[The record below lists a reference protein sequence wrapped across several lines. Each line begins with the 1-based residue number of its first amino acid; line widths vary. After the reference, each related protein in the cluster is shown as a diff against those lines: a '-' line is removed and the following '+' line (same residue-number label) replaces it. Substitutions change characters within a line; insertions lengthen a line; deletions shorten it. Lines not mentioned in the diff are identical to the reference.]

1 MATVSRPHQADP
13 RHLVQVALRYADHG
27 WPVVPLHTPRGSGC
41 SCQARDCGSPGKHP
55 RTVRGLRDASID
67 IDRIRCWWGRWPDAN
82 LGVATGT
89 TSGLMV
95 LDVDLPDGP
104 ASLAR
109 LVTDRGPLPATCE
122 QRTGSGGRQLLFAHP
137 GEPVGNRARL
147 LPGIDVRGDGGY
159 IVVPPSVHAC
169 GDRYEWTGRIA
180 PAAPPGWLL
189 ELARG
194 SRTTDVASV
203 EVSPPPLAHGTREQ
217 RYAASALHRELTRVT
232 SAAVGSR
239 NDTLNRAAFNLGQL
253 TATGLL
259 DYELVAAELERVA
272 TGIGL
277 GPAETRRTI
286 ASGLA
291 AGLQHPRGAPL
302 PSPMDN
308 RSLPPAVRRIGA
320 RR

>member
-1 MATVSRPHQADP
+1 MATVSRPDQAAP
-13 RHLVQVALRYADHG
+13 LHLVEVALRYADHG

-67 IDRIRCWWGRWPDAN
+67 LDRIRTWWGRWPDAN
-82 LGVATGT
+82 LGVATGMA
-89 TSGLMV
+89 SGLMV

-104 ASLAR
+104 TSLTR
-109 LVTDRGPLPATCE
+109 LEAARGPLSVTCE

-137 GEPVGNRARL
+137 GQPVGNRARL

-159 IVVPPSVHAC
+159 IVVPPSRHVC
-169 GDRYEWTGRIA
+169 GDRYQWTERMT

-194 SRTTDVASV
+194 TRTTDVDSV
-203 EVSPPPLAHGTREQ
+203 EVAAPPPAHGSREQ
-217 RYAASALHRELTRVT
+217 RYAASALHRELTRLT

-253 TATGLL
+253 AATGLL
-259 DYELVAAELERVA
+259 DRGLVAAELERVA

-286 ASGLA
+286 ASGIA
-291 AGLQHPRGAPL
+291 AGLQHPRAAP
-302 PSPMDN
+302 PSSSPDN
-308 RSLPPAVRRIGA
+308 RSINAPVRRIGA